1 MSEKRTRNWTFVF
14 YPESTREDWRD
25 VLGEKGLQLAISPL
39 HDCDKY
45 TKDVYYT
52 KDCTDT
58 DGAEHKAG
66 ELKHRAGDL
75 KKPHYHAVIV
85 FDSVKS
91 REQVQ
96 EIAQSIA
103 KEGTA
108 APAVQHC
115 LNLRG
120 SMRYL
125 AHIDNPDK
133 TQYRT
138 EEIETIGGID
148 WAYYAMSS
156 ADLEADTRGKI
167 SAVLGLVAEYGL
179 TDFADLV
186 DCVLE
191 KEPEVFEVVRK
202 NAYFFGQYLKR
213 KFYTNKALTNENE

>member
-25 VLGEKGLQLAISPL
+25 VLGEKGLQLAVSPL

-45 TKDVYYT
+45 TKEVYYT
-52 KDCTDT
+52 KDSTDA
-58 DGAEHKAG
+58 DGVAHKAG
-66 ELKHRAGDL
+66 ELKHKAGEL
-75 KKPHYHAVIV
+75 KKPHYHAVIL

-103 KEGTA
+103 KEGTT

-133 TQYRT
+133 AQYRT

-167 SAVLGLVAEYGL
+167 SAVLALVAEHGIS
-179 TDFADLV
+179 DFADLV

-191 KEPEVFEVVRK
+191 KEPIVFEVVRK

-213 KFYTNKALTNENE
+213 KIYTSKGLTIENE